1 MSAPI
6 SIEPV
11 SANWGKAEFAHL
23 YRNASAPNDACING
37 AATDSVTSLEA
48 DPPAPS
54 LNTLLSRHA
63 QPSSRAWCLRRQQDI
78 EAVAWFSKA
87 ADQAELLD
95 VRVARHARG
104 AGLGWQ
110 LLNYTQIQLA
120 AEGVCEC
127 FLEVRASNRIAQ
139 RLYSRLGW
147 VVCGRRSNYY
157 TTCTGREDAILMAL
171 HLTGENK

>member
-11 SANWGKAEFAHL
+11 GTDWGKAEFAHL
-23 YRNASAPNDACING
+23 YRNAAADNGVCVHG
-37 AATDSVTSLEA
+37 AAVNSLAPLEVE
-48 DPPAPS
+48 PPAPS

-63 QPSSRAWCLRRQQDI
+63 QPTSRAWCLRRQRDI
-78 EAVAWFSKA
+78 EAVAWFSKV

-95 VRVARHARG
+95 VRVARCARG

-110 LLNYTQIQLA
+110 LLNYAQIQLA

-127 FLEVRASNRIAQ
+127 FLEVRASNQIAQ

-147 VVCGRRSNYY
+147 VVSGRRSSYY
-157 TTCTGREDAILMAL
+157 TTGTGREDAILMSL
-171 HLTGENK
+171 HLTDENK